1 MTDDNS
7 GIENKAIF
15 LGEAGVGKTS
25 LIKVSIGDKFDKT
38 YNSSISLS
46 FFPKK
51 VTYKDKNYIF
61 NLWDTIGQEKY
72 RALTKIF
79 YKNSKVIIFVYNIT
93 DKKSFKNLEYWLDS
107 VNTELGN
114 EKYIK
119 AIVGNKSDLFLNEQV
134 KEEEARKF
142 AISKGAKFK
151 LCSAKKN
158 PLDFIK
164 FLDELCIDSI
174 KEKDKNIDET
184 NNSVILNKKEMKKDK
199 KNCNC

>member
-1 MTDDNS
+1 MS
-7 GIENKAIF
+7 GIENKVIL
-15 LGEAGVGKTS
+15 LGEPGVGKTT
-25 LIKVSIGDKFDKT
+25 LIRVSIGEKFEEIYT
-38 YNSSISLS
+38 PSISLS
-46 FFPKK
+46 FFSKT
-51 VTYKDKNYIF
+51 VTFNNKNYMF
-61 NLWDTIGQEKY
+61 NLWDTIGQEKF
-72 RALTKIF
+72 RAFTKIF

-134 KEEEARKF
+134 KEEEARKY